1 MEKKTIYY
9 IVGGIAVLGIGYYL
23 WNKSKK
29 TATEKEATDD
39 TTKTDVATDV
49 ATDGTATDKSA
60 TTTATAT
67 ATATAPVTAN
77 KPAPKKLTAQELES
91 KLQSGCVKKPK
102 LKKNKALY
110 DKCRADLTA
119 KLKSQGLVAFDGS
132 YYFEGVA
139 EKYAENNI
147 REQSFAEQVINRE
160 DGRMFAG
167 SVYND

>member
-29 TATEKEATDD
+29 PAEEKEVTDD
-39 TTKTDVATDV
+39 TTKTDVATDGT
-49 ATDGTATDKSA
+49 ATDVATDKSA
-60 TTTATAT
+60 TTPVKATT
-67 ATATAPVTAN
+67 PVTATSTT
-77 KPAPKKLTAQELES
+77 PAPKKLTAQELES
-91 KLQSGCVKKPK
+91 KLQSGCGKKPK
-102 LKKNKALY
+102 LKKNKVKY

-139 EKYAENNI
+139 EKYAENTI
-147 REQSFAEQVINRE
+147 REQSFAEQVTNRE
-160 DGRMFAG
+160 DGRLFAG
-167 SVYND
+167 RVYNN

>member
-29 TATEKEATDD
+29 PAEEKEVTDD
-39 TTKTDVATDV
+39 TTKTDVATDGT
-49 ATDGTATDKSA
+49 ATDVATDKSA
-60 TTTATAT
+60 TTPVKATT
-67 ATATAPVTAN
+67 PVTATSTT
-77 KPAPKKLTAQELES
+77 PAPKKLTAQELES
-91 KLQSGCVKKPK
+91 KLQSGCGKKPK

-167 SVYND
+167 NVYDN

>member
-39 TTKTDVATDV
+39 TATKDVETDA
-49 ATDGTATDKSA
+49 TATDKSA
-60 TTTATAT
+60 TATATTPATAT
-67 ATATAPVTAN
+67 ATPNKSATTPA
-77 KPAPKKLTAQELES
+77 PAPKKLTAQELES
-91 KLQSGCVKKPK
+91 KLQSGCGKKPK
-102 LKKNKALY
+102 LKKNKVKY
-110 DKCRADLTA
+110 DQCRADLTA

-167 SVYND
+167 NVYDN